1 MKKLIEKAI
10 YWLAGSADNHPGG
23 ASSKK
28 ISAFWA
34 LTILATI
41 TQLAWVK
48 WAYGHDNWEHF
59 EYVLSADLLFA
70 ATGLGINSFEKI
82 KGKNNT
88 AVSDTPPTP

>member
-1 MKKLIEKAI
+1 MKTYILKAI
-10 YWLAGSADNHPGG
+10 NWIAGSADNSPGG

-34 LTILATI
+34 LVILATI
-41 TQLAWVK
+41 TQLVWVK
-48 WAYGHDNWEHF
+48 WAYTKDNWEHF

-88 AVSDTPPTP
+88 SVDADPAK